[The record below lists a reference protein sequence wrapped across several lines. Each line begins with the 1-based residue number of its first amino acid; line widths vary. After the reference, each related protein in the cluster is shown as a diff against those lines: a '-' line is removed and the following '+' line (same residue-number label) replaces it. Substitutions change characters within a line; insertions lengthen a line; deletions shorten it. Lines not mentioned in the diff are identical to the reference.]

1 VDCWGRLLSQL
12 VGLAGES
19 AASIERAIELVAGA
33 GMAAFGGVGFAAT
46 VLPET
51 TAFEV
56 LAAAG
61 PAIRPEL
68 EKLLASAT
76 PAGKVYAAT
85 ALQRIDPDAGA
96 AAWRRLADDHS
107 DVSIGYG
114 CLVGKRSLS
123 QYASEQL
130 TGDR

>member
-1 VDCWGRLLSQL
+1 MV
-12 VGLAGES
+12 
-19 AASIERAIELVAGA
+19 
-33 GMAAFGGVGFAAT
+33 AFGGVGFAGT

-61 PAIRPEL
+61 PGIRPKL

-76 PAGKVYAAT
+76 PAGKIYAAT

-96 AAWRRLADDHS
+96 AAWRRLAEDHS
-107 DVSIGYG
+107 DVTVGSG
-114 CLVGKRSLS
+114 CLVDKRSVS

-130 TGDR
+130 DGDR

>member
-1 VDCWGRLLSQL
+1 VRQ
-12 VGLAGES
+12 AGES
-19 AASIERAIELVAGA
+19 AAPSVERAIEVVAGA
-33 GMAAFGGVGFAAT
+33 GMVAFGGVGFAGT

-76 PAGKVYAAT
+76 PAGRIYAAT
-85 ALQRIDPDAGA
+85 ALESIDPDAGA
-96 AAWRRLADDHS
+96 AAWRRLVDDHS
-107 DVSIGYG
+107 DVTIGSG
-114 CLVGKRSLS
+114 CIIGKRPVS

-130 TGDR
+130 NG